1 MTPAERKVLA
11 LATEMVLAA
20 RKRWELS
27 GRMEALA
34 EAVDALAH
42 ERAQEDLLE
51 FTTGAAALA
60 NLGRSAWP
68 PQHWYRVGLQTP
80 NGHWWTAWVDPRTS
94 WVSPTCDGMPKRSY
108 TLFPRDTL
116 VGLWERRGG
125 RLEEEF
131 PTMDHLLDVYPD
143 AWILSEA
150 TTWNHV
156 LGWIT

>member
-11 LATEMVLAA
+11 LATEMVMAA

-51 FTTGAAALA
+51 FTTGAAARA
-60 NLGRSAWP
+60 TRP
-68 PQHWYRVGLQTP
+68 PQHWHRVGLQTP

-94 WVSPTCDGMPKRSY
+94 RVSPTCDGMPKRSH

-116 VGLWERRGG
+116 VGLWNHRGG
-125 RLEEEF
+125 RLAEEF
-131 PTMDHLLDVYPD
+131 PTVDHLLDVYPD

-150 TTWNHV
+150 TTWEDV
-156 LGWIT
+156 LGWIA